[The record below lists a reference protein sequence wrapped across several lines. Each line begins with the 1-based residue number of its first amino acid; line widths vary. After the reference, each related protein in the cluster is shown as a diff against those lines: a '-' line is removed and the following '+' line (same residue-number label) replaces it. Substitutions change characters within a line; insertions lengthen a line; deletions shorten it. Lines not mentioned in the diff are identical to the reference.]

1 MATVTF
7 IKYAK
12 QSAGALGGV
21 AAYIAQANKT
31 MQENGRQLVSG
42 QNCNAVFSV
51 RSGEVLGCL
60 DVKHTS
66 GCFSKSIS
74 VVFVKD
80 FFRVKIEFLINLQRW
95 INSANGN

>member
-42 QNCNAVFSV
+42 QNCMA
-51 RSGEVLGCL
+51 LCAAL
-60 DVKHTS
+60 
-66 GCFSKSIS
+66 
-74 VVFVKD
+74 
-80 FFRVKIEFLINLQRW
+80 
-95 INSANGN
+95 